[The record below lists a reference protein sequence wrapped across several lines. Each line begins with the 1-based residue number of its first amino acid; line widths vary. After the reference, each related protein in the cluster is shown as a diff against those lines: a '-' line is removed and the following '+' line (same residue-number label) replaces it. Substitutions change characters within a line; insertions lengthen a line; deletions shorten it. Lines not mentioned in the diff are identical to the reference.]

1 MSVSGISATGLAAA
15 GSQATPGKGAQVYS
29 EALQLGRDL
38 YAGNLS
44 AVQSDY
50 ATLQKLVPDA
60 SSASAQANNPYAK
73 DLTEIGTDLQV
84 GNLSGARQIYAQ
96 VRDVIHPE
104 AVHKQ
109 FQQLGTDLQSG
120 NLSTAQA
127 DYSQLKQ
134 ILPETNSPSTAQNPA
149 LAAAFNQ
156 IGTDLQAGNLPAAQQ
171 VYGQIQQAFQ
181 LEGQSVSLN
190 SAQTTAILTGVSVEG

>member
-44 AVQSDY
+44 AAQSDY

-73 DLTEIGTDLQV
+73 DLTEIGTDLQRQPV
-84 GNLSGARQIYAQ
+84 GRAPDLCPGSRRDSPRGRPQTVPATRYGFAVGQFVHGASR
-96 VRDVIHPE
+96 
-104 AVHKQ
+104 
-109 FQQLGTDLQSG
+109 L
-120 NLSTAQA
+120 
-127 DYSQLKQ
+127 
-134 ILPETNSPSTAQNPA
+134 
-149 LAAAFNQ
+149 LAAEADSARNQ
-156 IGTDLQAGNLPAAQQ
+156 FSVHGAKPCASSSFLTRSVRTFRPGTCQRRSRSMGRFSRPSSWRARA
-171 VYGQIQQAFQ
+171 
-181 LEGQSVSLN
+181 
-190 SAQTTAILTGVSVEG
+190 